1 MIHINSKRI
10 LMITLGCSKNLV
22 DAECMMR
29 ILEDEGHHL
38 IEEKEQAEIIIVNTC
53 GFIESAKKEAID
65 TILAMADYK
74 KPNGNCD
81 YLIVTGCLSQRYSG
95 DITESMPEVD
105 AVLGTAHY
113 HDIANVISQLYEH
126 IEVQPD
132 EYVGLPG
139 SLLHMRKNRHITTGQ
154 YAWLKIAEGCSN
166 RCAYCAIPMIR
177 GDFQSR
183 TMDSIVEEARII
195 SEMGISELILTAQDT
210 TRYGLD
216 LYGRR
221 MLPELI
227 HKLSEIPKVRGIRIM
242 YAYSDG
248 ITDELITE
256 MVENPKLLHYLD
268 MPIQHASDSVLKRMN
283 RRDTLESITEQMIRL
298 RSSVPDIVLRTTV
311 MVGFPGEKK
320 KDIDIL
326 IEALTILQFDRLGC
340 FVFSP
345 EEGTVAFDMPDPV
358 RPVTA
363 NQRFEHVMRVQ
374 QEISLENNRKRIGKI
389 VNVTIESVS
398 ADGIFYMGRSYGE
411 APEVDPAI
419 FVMSGQTN
427 PVIGESYPVRIL
439 DCSAYDL
446 TGVIEN
452 T

>member
-1 MIHINSKRI
+1 MKRV

-29 ILEDEGHHL
+29 ILEDAGHTL
-38 IEEKEQAEIIIVNTC
+38 VKDPEYADVIIVNTC

-65 TILAMADYK
+65 TILAMSDHK
-74 KPNGNCD
+74 KPSGNCD
-81 YLIVTGCLSQRYSG
+81 YLLVTGCLSQRYPG
-95 DITESMPEVD
+95 DILESMPEVD
-105 AVLGTAHY
+105 GVLGTAHY
-113 HDIANVISQLYEH
+113 HDIANVISRLYDQED
-126 IEVQPD
+126 IQP
-132 EYVGLPG
+132 ETYVSDPG
-139 SLLHMRKNRHITTGQ
+139 SLLHMRSNRYITTGQ

-183 TMDSIVEEARII
+183 DMESILHEARKI
-195 SEMGISELILTAQDT
+195 SEKGISELILTAQDT

-227 HKLSEIPKVRGIRIM
+227 RRLSEISSIRGIRIM

-248 ITDELITE
+248 ITDELIEE
-256 MVENPKLLHYLD
+256 MVVNPKLLHYLD
-268 MPIQHASDSVLKRMN
+268 MPIQHASDMVLKRMN
-283 RRDTLESITEQMIRL
+283 RRDTLQSITDLILKIR
-298 RSSVPDIVLRTTV
+298 SKVPDIILRTTV
-311 MVGFPGEKK
+311 LVGFPGEKK
-320 KDIDIL
+320 KDVDIL
-326 IEALTILQFDRLGC
+326 VQALTILRFDRLGC
-340 FVFSP
+340 FIFSP
-345 EEGTVAFDMPDPV
+345 EEGTEAFEMQEQV
-358 RPVTA
+358 RSVTA
-363 NQRFEHVMRVQ
+363 NRRFEQVMRVQ

-419 FVMSGQTN
+419 FVIAGDIL
-427 PVIGESYPVRIL
+427 PDIGDIYPVRFV

-446 TGVIEN
+446 TGVIEI